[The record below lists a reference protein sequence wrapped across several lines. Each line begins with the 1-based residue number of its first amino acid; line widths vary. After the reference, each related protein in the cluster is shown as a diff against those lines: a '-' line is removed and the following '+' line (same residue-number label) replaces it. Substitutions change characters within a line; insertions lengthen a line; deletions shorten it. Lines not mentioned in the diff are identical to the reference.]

1 MNENN
6 TQNGSNQNNNG
17 YSSFSPNNYNGPV
30 VVANAVPEKNGG
42 KAVASLV
49 CGILS
54 ILGSWSFVSIDF
66 CLYGFLY
73 LFTRLRCFKKKENRG
88 CFGNFRSTFY
98 THAHIGNIIVYR
110 GICAAVW

>member
-54 ILGSWSFVSIDF
+54 ILGSWSFGSIG
-66 CLYGFLY
+66 LGIAGIILGIINLVQRNPQKGMAIAGIILSVLGFLLVWVFIFIY
-73 LFTRLRCFKKKENRG
+73 
-88 CFGNFRSTFY
+88 
-98 THAHIGNIIVYR
+98 
-110 GICAAVW
+110 AVAML

>member
-54 ILGSWSFVSIDF
+54 ILGSWSFVSIG
-66 CLYGFLY
+66 LSIAGIILGIIN
-73 LFTRLRCFKKKENRG
+73 LVQKNPQKEIGR
-88 CFGNFRSTFY
+88 
-98 THAHIGNIIVYR
+98 AHV
-110 GICAAVW
+110 

>member
-1 MNENN
+1 MNENENN
-6 TQNGSNQNNNG
+6 TQNGMNQSGNG

-54 ILGSWSFVSIDF
+54 ILGSWSFVSIG
-66 CLYGFLY
+66 LSIAGIILGIINLVQKNPQKGMAIAGIILSVLGFLLVWVFIFIY
-73 LFTRLRCFKKKENRG
+73 
-88 CFGNFRSTFY
+88 
-98 THAHIGNIIVYR
+98 
-110 GICAAVW
+110 AVAML

>member
-54 ILGSWSFVSIDF
+54 ILGSWSFVSIG
-66 CLYGFLY
+66 LSIAGIILGIINLVQKNPQKEMAIAGIILSVLGFLLVWVFIFIY
-73 LFTRLRCFKKKENRG
+73 
-88 CFGNFRSTFY
+88 
-98 THAHIGNIIVYR
+98 
-110 GICAAVW
+110 AVAML

>member
-42 KAVASLV
+42 KAEI
-49 CGILS
+49 G
-54 ILGSWSFVSIDF
+54 
-66 CLYGFLY
+66 
-73 LFTRLRCFKKKENRG
+73 R
-88 CFGNFRSTFY
+88 
-98 THAHIGNIIVYR
+98 AHV
-110 GICAAVW
+110 